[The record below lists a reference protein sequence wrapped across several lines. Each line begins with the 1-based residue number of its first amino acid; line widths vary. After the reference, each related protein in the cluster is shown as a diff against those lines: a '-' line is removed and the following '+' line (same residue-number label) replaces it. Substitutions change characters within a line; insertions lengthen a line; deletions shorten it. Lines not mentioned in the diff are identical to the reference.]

1 MQGEIARL
9 AAEIEALGPVNL
21 AALEELAVATERKGF
36 LDAQSADLAEAIGT
50 IAGEVKVPLMPH
62 PLITGGDGGAVP
74 LLSGVGSALMR
85 FLEAKGGAEAPP
97 AGED

>member
-1 MQGEIARL
+1 MNVTISQLKAAIGPQATARL
-9 AAEIEALGPVNL
+9 N
-21 AALEELAVATERKGF
+21 
-36 LDAQSADLAEAIGT
+36 LAEAIGT